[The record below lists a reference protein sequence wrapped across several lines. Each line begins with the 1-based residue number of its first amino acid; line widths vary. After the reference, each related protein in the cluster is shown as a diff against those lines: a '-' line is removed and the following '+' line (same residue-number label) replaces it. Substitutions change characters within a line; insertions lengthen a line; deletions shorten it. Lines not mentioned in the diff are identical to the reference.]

1 MAKIVIVGRKSHHPM
16 DPQWGKQ
23 SDARMVT
30 HKRVSFLCTIS
41 PAHKI
46 FLLKFNRGL
55 CMTIKLSIRVEI
67 RPTPTNPVDEDVT
80 SKPSVILNWSYER
93 IIYNRPITSEP
104 PIASKNTEGS
114 ISISTNGS
122 YKRKIPRI
130 SLVCHINTTSV
141 FFFFSRPSM
150 YIQTITGSAL
160 AIILKTFLPQG
171 RVTVWRWVQ
180 ITNIVVWKH
189 LITFK
194 SGRLYSFEPKTEY

>member
-1 MAKIVIVGRKSHHPM
+1 
-16 DPQWGKQ
+16 
-23 SDARMVT
+23 MVT

-46 FLLKFNRGL
+46 FLLKFKRGL

-80 SKPSVILNWSYER
+80 SKPSAILNWSYER